1 MAKIKIAQKIAQ
13 SETHFNNGENEIMQV
28 IRRLKNDS
36 QSEMTTFSSQDLKDM
51 SDMLEFAL
59 DDFKLYKNSQEK
71 EVI

>member
-1 MAKIKIAQKIAQ
+1 MEKIKIAQ

-28 IRRLKNDS
+28 IRRLQSSS
-36 QSEMTTFSSQDLKDM
+36 QTEVTTFSSQDLKDM

-59 DDFKLYKNSQEK
+59 DDFKLYKNSQAK

>member
-59 DDFKLYKNSQEK
+59 NDFRLFKNTQTK
-71 EVI
+71 EVV